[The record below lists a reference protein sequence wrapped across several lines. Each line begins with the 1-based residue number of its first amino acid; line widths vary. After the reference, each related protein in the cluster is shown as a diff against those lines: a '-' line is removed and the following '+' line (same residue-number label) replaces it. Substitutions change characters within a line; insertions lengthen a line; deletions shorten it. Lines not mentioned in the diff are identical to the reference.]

1 MNNAGEENGHYIMSN
16 NTTNKN
22 KLGTTK
28 GWLSRMSFMH
38 KMAS

>member
-22 KLGTTK
+22 KLGTK